1 MYKHLLNKPEL
12 ARLVAD
18 LTSDGHLQVDG
29 KRYVASFYSKDLQE
43 IQIVQN
49 RFYNLFGTKG
59 KIHTDKRPVSNNLF
73 PTIRYQLYVPSKKMC
88 LFSKEIGTPIGNKT
102 NNPFRVPN
110 WVFKG
115 SSEVKSSYLRGM
127 YDAEGSIF
135 CGKDKRW
142 QITFKMAKNRD
153 ILDHGVAYFE
163 QLRKMLF
170 EFGIK
175 TSPVNYSKLNVRKD
189 GSISMCLRIAIEKAS
204 FGNFL
209 KHVGFDNKSKQEK
222 LLISLGQWQ
231 SG

>member
-1 MYKHLLNKPEL
+1 MYEQLLNNPEL
-12 ARLVAD
+12 SRVVAD
-18 LTSDGHLQVDG
+18 LTSDGHLQVDN

-43 IQIVQN
+43 IQVVKN
-49 RFYNLFGTKG
+49 RFYNLFGIKG

-88 LFSKEIGTPIGNKT
+88 LFLKDIGTPIGNKT

-115 SSEVKSSYLRGM
+115 SSELKSSYLRSM

-142 QITFKMAKNRD
+142 QITFKMAKNQ
-153 ILDHGVAYFE
+153 ILLKEGIAFFE
-163 QLRKMLF
+163 QIRTMLQIF
-170 EFGIK
+170 DIK
-175 TSPVNYSKLNVRKD
+175 TSPVNYSKLNIRKD
-189 GSISMCLRIAIEKAS
+189 GSTSVYLRITIEHSS

-209 KHVGFDNKSKQEK
+209 KHVGFDNKSKQDK
-222 LLISLGQWQ
+222 LFISLG
-231 SG
+231 